1 MRFGEEDFSRI
12 VKKHEEL
19 VQTLIGY
26 EQTIANLSDYMLE
39 ATSDWL
45 GQEFHS
51 MKDLVQQNVENFK
64 TENISSI
71 SALPSAEKTCAMF
84 PRAMVRLFEQWLS
97 PAVTAD
103 VNVDVTN
110 SETNQEDESQAGSK
124 AANQAPTLNTTK
136 NCIYPFIQLLLEFA
150 NNSLISGVAHVVY
163 TQILRDPT

>member
-97 PAVTAD
+97 PAVTT
-103 VNVDVTN
+103 DVTA
-110 SETNQEDESQAGSK
+110 EANQEDESQTGSK
-124 AANQAPTLNTTK
+124 AADHTPTLNTTK

>member
-71 SALPSAEKTCAMF
+71 STLPSAEKTCAMF

-97 PAVTAD
+97 PAVNAD
-103 VNVDVTN
+103 VTV
-110 SETNQEDESQAGSK
+110 EANQEDESQTGSK
-124 AANQAPTLNTTK
+124 AADQTPTMNTTK

>member
-103 VNVDVTN
+103 FTA
-110 SETNQEDESQAGSK
+110 ETNQEDGSQTGSK
-124 AANQAPTLNTTK
+124 APNQTPTLNTTK